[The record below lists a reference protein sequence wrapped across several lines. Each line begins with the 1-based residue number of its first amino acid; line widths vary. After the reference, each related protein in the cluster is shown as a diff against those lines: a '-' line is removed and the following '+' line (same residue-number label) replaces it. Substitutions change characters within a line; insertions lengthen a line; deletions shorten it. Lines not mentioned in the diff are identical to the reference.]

1 MALTLPCDKFEESHS
16 GLCAKC
22 KFPLAAHALPI
33 HGADTV
39 FESGARRSVV
49 MPFFSAIPYESLRR
63 VALRATGAPAGD
75 EYRDENGFL
84 YAGGSLKYGYRNW
97 ANGLPFE
104 DTLNHAINHLLS
116 WKSCI
121 EHGVLPADDELSAVA
136 WAVLLPLMTFERQY
150 RDQYRA
156 RNAMMDLPSG
166 TKVAAEDADR
176 MMRERFQPYLLQQL
190 SPAKPP
196 R

>member
-1 MALTLPCDKFEESHS
+1 MSTPEV
-16 GLCAKC
+16 
-22 KFPLAAHALPI
+22 
-33 HGADTV
+33 DTV
-39 FESGARRSVV
+39 MFDSGAKRSAT

-97 ANGLPFE
+97 VCGLPFE

-156 RNAMMDLPSG
+156 RNALANASDHVK
-166 TKVAAEDADR
+166 TTAEDIDI
-176 MMRERFQPYLLQQL
+176 MMRDQFFPYLLQQL